1 MKRAML
7 LWEKM
12 EKGEYAWCSNALL
25 SLPYESKNKRYK
37 TQNLQQKWVKKISMK
52 EIYIYICSIV

>member
-1 MKRAML
+1 
-7 LWEKM
+7 M

-52 EIYIYICSIV
+52 EIYIYM